1 MHQTFAEA
9 AEDSLVCVL
18 SRGDLERLLQ
28 SKPKVAVRLVEVLSR
43 RLEET
48 RTRLE
53 ESTFRNSTARV
64 CGGLLRLAQKSSELP
79 GLTHQ
84 ELADS
89 VGLYRETVTKVLNR
103 LQVQRLVEL
112 SKKKIIILDRVG
124 LEKAA
129 QI

>member
-9 AEDSLVCVL
+9 TEYSLVCML
-18 SRGDLERLLQ
+18 SRGNLERLLQ
-28 SKPKVAVRLVEVLSR
+28 RKPMVAVRLVEVLSR

-64 CGGLLRLAQKSSELP
+64 CRGLLRLAQENSELP

-89 VGLYRETVTKVLNR
+89 VGLYRETVTKALNR
-103 LQVQRLVEL
+103 L
-112 SKKKIIILDRVG
+112 
-124 LEKAA
+124 
-129 QI
+129 

>member
-1 MHQTFAEA
+1 M
-9 AEDSLVCVL
+9 
-18 SRGDLERLLQ
+18 
-28 SKPKVAVRLVEVLSR
+28 
-43 RLEET
+43 EET

-64 CGGLLRLAQKSSELP
+64 CRSLLRLAQESSELP

-103 LQVQRLVEL
+103 LQTQGLLEL
-112 SKKKIIILDRVG
+112 GKKKIVIADRVG
-124 LEKAA
+124 LEEMA
-129 QI
+129 QILV